1 VGALAARSSKRLII
15 REKSIFID
23 REGPSFRIGL
33 TVTAKN
39 SGQGYIG
46 TNVFLSG
53 IFCSYCYGNEGNK
66 VMEDYTYVRGPTWN
80 GKIFSY
86 SIILE

>member
-1 VGALAARSSKRLII
+1 MWV
-15 REKSIFID
+15 
-23 REGPSFRIGL
+23 

-53 IFCSYCYGNEGNK
+53 IFCSYCYVNVDMFLCICLG
-66 VMEDYTYVRGPTWN
+66 EDDFFLRIYPSQRARLRFIWVSLRARLRVSVCDCVCAEECARVRVCV
-80 GKIFSY
+80 
-86 SIILE
+86 